1 MNTKHTLLCISLIL
15 LNMHHLHAQ
24 TASMEAFAKGT
35 PTKEAFQPLPFG
47 AIKPAGW
54 LREQMQRDVDGFV
67 GNLDKLVPDLIT
79 NDDMYGAKRL
89 TKKVKSKSVGNI
101 SEGAEWEVQYL
112 WWNSETQSN
121 WLDGYVRNVLLLNN
135 PANAKQNEK
144 HRKKIQTI
152 IKHILATQDTDG
164 YIGIYAPDLRYK
176 FTDENGE
183 LWSKATLY
191 RALLAYYEAT
201 GDEKVIKAVVRAVEN
216 VMSNYPINAS
226 TPFKAAKPYAGICHG
241 LAFTD
246 VLDKLHQITH
256 NGTYWDYALFLYQ
269 DYSRHELSEKDVQFA
284 NVVNPAYKL
293 AGHGAHTFEHI
304 RSLMVARFAAGNPQ
318 LEQALQTYL
327 QRIEQATT
335 PTGGAIGDEWI
346 AERTAD
352 GTHTGYEYCSLH
364 EVMDAHAQLFQK
376 TGTVRFADNAEKVF
390 LNAAQ
395 GARHPEKSCIAYL
408 KTDNSYEMLGT
419 RNGEVEADKKQT
431 RYKYS
436 PVHQDVAVCC
446 VPNAG
451 RITPYYVQNMW
462 LKNENS
468 GENSLVAA
476 LFGACEMQTTLNG
489 ANIHISE
496 QTNFPYDYTIRFD
509 ITTDRA
515 AQFAFHIR
523 KPAWAASY
531 KVQIAQNQAHSEK
544 DGLITIEKT
553 WRGKETV
560 TVEFVPTAQTQRV
573 GDEAYFSYGPLV
585 LALPIE
591 AEEIQ
596 TKTYSTKP
604 FADVGYRRKA
614 KTVYEYKQGAIEKVV
629 GSEMKF
635 TVPLFNP
642 TTQRTENLMLIPVG
656 KTILRQVTFKQ

>member
-1 MNTKHTLLCISLIL
+1 MNTKQILLCISLIL
-15 LNMHHLHAQ
+15 LQMHSTQAQ
-24 TASMEAFAKGT
+24 TAPNNDAFTKKT
-35 PTKEAFQPLPFG
+35 PAKEAFQTLPFG
-47 AIKPAGW
+47 AVTPAGW
-54 LREQMQRDVDGFV
+54 MRNQMQRDLDGFV

-89 TKKVKSKSVGNI
+89 TKKVKSKNVGNI

-121 WLDGYVRNVLLLNN
+121 WLDGYVRNVLLLKT
-135 PANAKQNEK
+135 PANEK
-144 HRKKIQTI
+144 HRKKIQAL
-152 IKHILATQDTDG
+152 IKHILATQDADG

-201 GDEKVIKAVVRAVEN
+201 SDKKVLKAVVRAVEN
-216 VMSNYPINAS
+216 VMDNYPMSAS

-241 LAFTD
+241 LALTD
-246 VLDKLHQITH
+246 VLDKLHQITR
-256 NGTYWDYALFLYQ
+256 NGMYWDYALFLYQ
-269 DYSRHELSEKDVQFA
+269 DYSRHELSEKDVQFGSIS
-284 NVVNPAYKL
+284 NPAYKL

-304 RSLMVARFAAGNPQ
+304 RSLMVARFASGNPQ
-318 LEQALQTYL
+318 LEQALQSYL

-346 AERTAD
+346 AERAAD
-352 GTHTGYEYCSLH
+352 ATHTGYEYCSLQ
-364 EVMDAHAQLFQK
+364 EVMDAYAQLFQK
-376 TGTVRFADNAEKVF
+376 TGAVRFADNAEKVF

-395 GARHPEKSCIAYL
+395 GARHPDKSCIAYL

-419 RNGEVEADKKQT
+419 RNGKAELDKKQT

-468 GENSLVAA
+468 GQNSLIAA

-489 ANIHISE
+489 AKVHISE

-515 AQFAFHIR
+515 VQFALHIR

-531 KVQIAQNQAHSEK
+531 KVQTVQNQPHSEK

-560 TVEFVPTAQTQRV
+560 TVEFVPTAQTQHIN
-573 GDEAYFSYGPLV
+573 DEAYFSYGPLI

-596 TKTYSTKP
+596 TKTYSVKP
-604 FADVGYRRKA
+604 FADLGYRPKS
-614 KTVYEYKQGAIEKVV
+614 KTVYEYKQGAIEKVA
-629 GSEMKF
+629 GGEMKF

-642 TTQRTENLMLIPVG
+642 STQQTENLVLIPVG
-656 KTILRQVTFKQ
+656 RTILRQVTFKQ